1 MKKFLVYICALVI
14 CFNVVGVD
22 ISASDEGKSS
32 GDKEVTPTTDITINN
47 YDTDEDEIYS
57 GKEFDLTI
65 HFNRPSNAE
74 GKNIFLNVQS
84 SSFIVMNKSL
94 PINIGTTGDKYT
106 IPMKCTGSD
115 GTINITFSYTDKED
129 DTNTI
134 TSVNTISIDL
144 ANTSSSG
151 GGGGGTDSNPDR
163 YNTELVVEDQKIPTI
178 TAGSNVDLSFE
189 LKNAGFYTAKNIKVE
204 FLPTEE
210 IDFETNSILNLVNNI
225 PQLRKN
231 ETAKLKYSFYLN
243 GSTPAKTYKC
253 QIKYSYYPINAKQPV
268 TTTQDLFIKV
278 RKGIPDVDLK
288 LTDIAYTPSVVKPGE
303 KVQLSFTVN
312 NNYGSSNVKSVDVS
326 IKDDEN
332 AKNYFTIMNGINS
345 CKITN
350 LSPDKEGKKVTF
362 DLFASSELKKGSYPV
377 TIALKYKDSSNTEK
391 TVEKKLYLMSEGS
404 EDEDKGNTEVTVKNI
419 VSPTGQINYNQSF
432 DISFD
437 IINTGEE
444 KAENFY
450 VSVNGDEE
458 VVPMSQNINTINE
471 LEVGATKHL
480 TYKFK
485 PTEEATT
492 KNHLIKI
499 EIKGK
504 TEEEFPTMS
513 QYVGV
518 YVKAKEEEKDDKNNT
533 SKPIIIIDNFTL
545 NPDICNAGE
554 NFDVDIS
561 FKNTHKTKTVKN
573 IKISLAAEENQ
584 DTDKEKSGSVFTPV
598 DTSSTF
604 FIDEIKPQQSI
615 GQKLTMFTIPYAASK
630 VHNLNLDIYYEYTNE
645 DETLTETIK
654 DTIPV
659 TVVQPSNFITNE
671 FKIPEQ
677 TFVGQPFSISLEIS
691 NTGKTTLDNF
701 TVEIEGFEATNNRA
715 YLGNLE
721 RGNTTYYDTDL
732 SSNEEGEITG
742 NIIFSYTGP
751 DGKPQS
757 RKQEIKTT
765 VMAMEI
771 DNNAGMEAGNM
782 DNFMP
787 PEEAKKSN
795 TKLIIIIAAV
805 AVVAVVVVVII
816 VRKKIK
822 KKKELNFDE

>member
-14 CFNVVGVD
+14 CFNVIGVD
-22 ISASDEGKSS
+22 ISASEINPETTEG
-32 GDKEVTPTTDITINN
+32 GPTGGQEKVLNDITISD
-47 YDTDEDEIYS
+47 YETDEEEIYN
-57 GKEFDLTI
+57 GKEFELTI
-65 HFNRPSNAE
+65 HYKLSDDAK
-74 GKNIFLNVQS
+74 GKKIQLDVQS
-84 SSFIVMNKSL
+84 NDFTVKKKSL
-94 PINIGTTGDKYT
+94 PITLDSESEYT
-106 IPMKCTGSD
+106 IPMKYTGTGS
-115 GTINITFSYTDKED
+115 TLTITFSYKDDKE
-129 DTNTI
+129 NKFI
-134 TSVNTISIDL
+134 SNNTISIDV
-144 ANTSSSG
+144 ADNDSGNNNNNNTNTS
-151 GGGGGTDSNPDR
+151 PDK
-163 YNTELVVEDQKIPTI
+163 YNTELVIEDQEIPTV
-178 TAGSNVDLSFE
+178 TAGSNVDLEFQ

-204 FLPTEE
+204 FLPTEG

-253 QIKYSYYPINAKQPV
+253 QIKCSYYPINAKQPV

-288 LTDIAYTPSVVKPGE
+288 LTDINYTPSIVKPGE
-303 KVQLSFTVN
+303 KVQLSFEVN
-312 NNYGSSNVKSVDVS
+312 NNYGSSTVKSVDVS

-332 AKNYFTIMNGINS
+332 NNFSILNGINS
-345 CKITN
+345 YQIN
-350 LSPDKEGKKVTF
+350 SLRPDKEGEKVTF
-362 DLFASSELKKGSYPV
+362 DLFASTELKKGSYPV
-377 TIALKYKDSSNTEK
+377 TLVLKYKDSSNTEK
-391 TVEKKLYLMSEGS
+391 TVEKKIYLMSEGD
-404 EDEDKGNTEVTVKNI
+404 EDEDKGNTEITVKNI

-432 DISFD
+432 DVSFD
-437 IINTGEE
+437 IVNTGEE

-458 VVPMSQNINTINE
+458 VVAMSQNVNTINE

-480 TYKFK
+480 TYTFK
-485 PTEEATT
+485 PIEEATT

-499 EIKGK
+499 EINGK
-504 TEEEFPTMS
+504 NEEEFPTMS
-513 QYVGV
+513 QYVGAFI
-518 YVKAKEEEKDDKNNT
+518 KAKADDGKNNT

-545 NPDICNAGE
+545 NPNICNAGE
-554 NFDVDIS
+554 NFDVNLS
-561 FKNTHKTKTVKN
+561 FKNTHRTKSVKN

-584 DTDKEKSGSVFTPV
+584 DTDKEKAGSVFTPV

-604 FIDEIKPQQSI
+604 FIDEIKPQQAI

-630 VHNLNLDIYYEYTNE
+630 VHNLNLDIYYEYANE

-671 FKIPEQ
+671 FKLPEQ
-677 TFVGQPFSISLEIS
+677 TYVGQPFSLSLEIS

-732 SSNEEGEITG
+732 YSNTEGEISG
-742 NIIFSYTGP
+742 NIVFSYTGP

-757 RKQEIKTT
+757 RKQEIKTK
-765 VMAMEI
+765 VIAMDI
-771 DNNAGMEAGNM
+771 DENAGMEAGNM
-782 DNFMP
+782 DKFTP
-787 PEEAKKSN
+787 PEETKKSN

-805 AVVAVVVVVII
+805 AVVAAVVII
-816 VRKKIK
+816 IVVRKKIK